1 MDTLEF
7 NFFIWGTE
15 KLFCNE
21 LILPKNL
28 DAKKKVWMS
37 PFQSIR
43 KLNLSFYNI
52 ACDLIYLSLVLSLGR
67 IWYAKL

>member
-1 MDTLEF
+1 MDTLEL

-15 KLFCNE
+15 KLVCNG
-21 LILPKNL
+21 LILPKNM

-43 KLNLSFYNI
+43 KLK
-52 ACDLIYLSLVLSLGR
+52 CDLIYLSLVLSLGR
-67 IWYAKL
+67 IWYPKL